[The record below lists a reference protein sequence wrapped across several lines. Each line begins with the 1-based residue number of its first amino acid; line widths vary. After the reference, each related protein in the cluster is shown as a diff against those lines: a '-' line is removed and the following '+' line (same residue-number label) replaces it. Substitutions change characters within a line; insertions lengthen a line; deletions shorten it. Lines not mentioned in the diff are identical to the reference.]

1 MRFLALF
8 ALALIVPITLAAD
21 AKPRA
26 FTFGKEDLG
35 KLPKGWTAAKTGTG
49 DGSVWQ
55 VVADE
60 SAPAK
65 KGHALAQTAV
75 GPSQLFAVCVAD
87 DTSFTDGEISVAFK
101 AVKGVKDQGGGLV
114 WRYQD
119 ANNYYIARMNPV
131 EENYRVYKII
141 DGKRTQL
148 ATQEDLKIP
157 AGEWHRLTIRMTG
170 PQIECLLDGKKLL
183 DARDDAIAKPG
194 KVGLWIKADAIT
206 WFDDLQITGK

>member
-1 MRFLALF
+1 MRIPALLVLALV
-8 ALALIVPITLAAD
+8 VPLTTAAD
-21 AKPRA
+21 AKPRT

-55 VVADE
+55 VAADAT
-60 SAPAK
+60 APSK

-87 DTSFTDGEISVAFK
+87 DTSFKDGEISAAFK

-131 EENYRVYKII
+131 EENYRLYKVI

-148 ATQEDLKIP
+148 ATQEELKVP
-157 AGEWHRLTIRMTG
+157 AGEWHTLTIRMTG
-170 PQIECLLDGKKLL
+170 PQIECLLDGKKQLE
-183 DARDDAIAKPG
+183 AKDDAIAKAG
-194 KVGLWIKADAIT
+194 KVGFWTKADAVT
-206 WFDDLQITGK
+206 WFDDLKITAK